1 MTDDFL
7 DIQLDY
13 TAKCKP
19 VPCPNCK
26 AKLERKIVMN
36 ENSPNVGRPYA
47 ACEQC
52 SSNKKICFWFLD
64 HGECDLCECPLF
76 RGPAKKGKHAGRMF
90 EACSQGCPGKFRWL
104 KEND

>member
-1 MTDDFL
+1 MVKNSLIVASFWYSGKKSWPTRIHSVLDSYFSAFSYFSWRQNMTDEFL

-19 VPCPNCK
+19 VPCPNSK

-47 ACEQC
+47 ACGQC
-52 SSNKKICFWFLD
+52 SGNGKIC
-64 HGECDLCECPLF
+64 
-76 RGPAKKGKHAGRMF
+76 
-90 EACSQGCPGKFRWL
+90 
-104 KEND
+104 

>member
-7 DIQLDY
+7 DIQLDF

-26 AKLERKIVMN
+26 AKLERKIVIN
-36 ENSPNVGRPYA
+36 DKSPNVGGPYV

-52 SSNKKICFWFLD
+52 SDQGKICFWFLD
-64 HGECDLCECPLF
+64 FGECDLCGCPLYQ
-76 RGPAKKGKHAGRMF
+76 GAAKRHGGRMF
-90 EACSQGCPGKFRWL
+90 EACSQKCQGTFRWL
-104 KEND
+104 D

>member
-13 TAKCKP
+13 ATKLKP

-36 ENSPNVGRPYA
+36 ENSPNVGRPYV
-47 ACEQC
+47 AC
-52 SSNKKICFWFLD
+52 
-64 HGECDLCECPLF
+64 
-76 RGPAKKGKHAGRMF
+76 AKCRKTAR
-90 EACSQGCPGKFRWL
+90 
-104 KEND
+104 

>member
-13 TAKCKP
+13 TTKRKP

-26 AKLERKIVMN
+26 AKLDRKMVMN

-47 ACEQC
+47 ACEHC
-52 SSNKKICFWFLD
+52 SGEGKICFWFLD
-64 HGECDLCECPLF
+64 HGECDECGCPLF
-76 RGPAKKGKHAGRMF
+76 QGRAKKGHHVGRPF
-90 EACSQGCPGKFRWL
+90 EACSQKCAGKFRWL
-104 KEND
+104 DRTK